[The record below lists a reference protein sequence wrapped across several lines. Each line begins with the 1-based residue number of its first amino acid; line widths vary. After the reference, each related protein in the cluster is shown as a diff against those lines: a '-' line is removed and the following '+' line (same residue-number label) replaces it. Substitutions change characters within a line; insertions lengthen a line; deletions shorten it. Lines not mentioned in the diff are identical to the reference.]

1 MIFGGLSMKIQCN
14 SSELAKACLNV
25 QRTVSN
31 KSTIPA
37 LEGILIDAKDNNVT
51 LTGYDLEVGSIATIE
66 SEVSSQGKIV
76 LNAKNL
82 CDILRML
89 PDDVVTID
97 CDERNISKIK
107 SGETEYSLIGTSADD
122 YPELPSVNK
131 YTSITLELGT
141 IKDMIKKT
149 IFSVSTSE
157 RNPVHTGVKFEISDG
172 KIVLVA
178 VDGARLA
185 IRRESVDFLYEND
198 DASGKILEFVV
209 PAKTL
214 NEITKLTG
222 DDDTQIVIYVGDRHI
237 IFKYREYEII
247 SRLLEGKFIDYKA
260 AIPMTHSTS
269 VVVSTRSLIECIERT
284 SLIITDKSSPV
295 RCVIENGVMKFSSV
309 TAIGTASDKL
319 AADIEGNNL
328 EIGFNNRF
336 VLDALKVCDCDEI
349 KMEMGSSNQPIIITP
364 LEGDS
369 FFFLI
374 LPIRI

>member
-1 MIFGGLSMKIQCN
+1 MKIQCG
-14 SSELAKACLNV
+14 SAELAKACMNV

-37 LEGILIDAKDNNVT
+37 LEGILLDAKDGNVS
-51 LTGYDLEVGSIATIE
+51 LTGYDLEVGSIAKVEADISTE
-66 SEVSSQGKIV
+66 GKIV

-82 CDILRML
+82 CDILRMI
-89 PDDVVTID
+89 PGDTVSID
-97 CDERNISKIK
+97 CDDRNISKIK
-107 SGETEYSLIGTSADD
+107 SEETEYSLIGTSADD
-122 YPELPSVNK
+122 YPDLPTVNK

-141 IKDMIKKT
+141 LKDMIKKT

-157 RNPVHTGVKFEISDG
+157 RNPVHTGVKFEISG
-172 KIVLVA
+172 GRIVLIA

-185 IRRESVDFLYEND
+185 IRRESVDFMYDSE
-198 DASGKILEFVV
+198 DAADKTLEFVV

-214 NEITKLTG
+214 NEILKLSG
-222 DDDTQIVIYVGDRHI
+222 EDDTQIVIYIGDRHI
-237 IFKYREYEII
+237 VFKYKEYEII

-260 AIPMTHSTS
+260 AIPMTHSTRII
-269 VVVSTRSLIECIERT
+269 VPTRSLIECIERT

-295 RCVIENGVMKFSSV
+295 RCVIENGIMKFSSV

-336 VLDALKVCDCDEI
+336 ILDALKVCDCDEI
-349 KMEMGSSNQPIIITP
+349 KIEMGSSNQPIIITP

>member
-1 MIFGGLSMKIQCN
+1 MKIQCG
-14 SSELAKACLNV
+14 SAELAKACMNV

-37 LEGILIDAKDNNVT
+37 LEGILLDAKDGMVS
-51 LTGYDLEVGSIATIE
+51 LTGYDLEVGSIAKVEADIS
-66 SEVSSQGKIV
+66 SEGKIV

-82 CDILRML
+82 CDILRMI
-89 PDDVVTID
+89 PGDTVSID

-107 SGETEYSLIGTSADD
+107 SEETEYSLIGTSADD
-122 YPELPSVNK
+122 YPDLPTVNK

-141 IKDMIKKT
+141 LKDMIKKT

-157 RNPVHTGVKFEISDG
+157 RNPVHTGVKFEISGG

-185 IRRESVDFLYEND
+185 IRRENVDFMYDSE
-198 DASGKILEFVV
+198 DAAEKMLEFVV

-214 NEITKLTG
+214 NEILKLG
-222 DDDTQIVIYVGDRHI
+222 GEDDTQIVIYIGDRHI
-237 IFKYREYEII
+237 VFKYKEYEII

-260 AIPMTHSTS
+260 AIPMTHSTRII
-269 VVVSTRSLIECIERT
+269 VPTRSLIECIERT

-295 RCVIENGVMKFSSV
+295 RCVIENGIMKFSSV

-349 KMEMGSSNQPIIITP
+349 KIEMGSSNQPIIITP